1 MKKLFYLFLL
11 FFITLNA
18 QTIINILNEPIQAI
32 QKKTIEDENKV
43 NLGKKLFFDKRLSR
57 DNTISCLSC
66 HNVDFGGV
74 DNLEKSFGVENRIGN
89 INTPTVL
96 NSSLNFVQFW
106 DGRAKSLK
114 EQIDFPIHEP
124 VEMDTN
130 WDDIINK
137 INKIPSYQRLFAL
150 VYDNNFTKENIK
162 DAIVAYEE
170 SLVMP
175 SRFDKFLL
183 GDQNAISDEEFKGYE
198 LFKSYGCISCHQ
210 GQNVGGNFYEKL
222 GVFKPYP
229 HIDDKNY
236 YGRYNQTGIEE
247 DKFEFKVPS
256 LRNIVLTYPYLHD
269 GSISDLD
276 EVIVIMAEYQ
286 LGREIPYADVESIKA
301 FLKSLTSEEIEIR
314 YDKKEF

>member
-1 MKKLFYLFLL
+1 MKKLLYLFLL

-32 QKKTIEDENKV
+32 QVKPIDNIDKV
-43 NLGKKLFFDKRLSR
+43 NLGKKLFFDKRLSK
-57 DNTISCLSC
+57 DNSVSCLSC

-74 DNLEKSFGVENRIGN
+74 DNLPKSFGVENRIGN
-89 INTPTVL
+89 INAPTVL

-106 DGRAKSLK
+106 DGRAKNLN
-114 EQIDFPIHEP
+114 EQIDFPVHDP
-124 VEMDTN
+124 LEMDTN
-130 WDDIINK
+130 WNDVINK
-137 INKIPSYQRLFAL
+137 INKIPSYQRLFNS
-150 VYDNNFTKENIK
+150 VYNGKFSKENIK

-170 SLVMP
+170 SLVLP
-175 SRFDKFLL
+175 SRFDKFLQ
-183 GDQNAISDEEFKGYE
+183 GDQNAISDEEFEGYE
-198 LFKSYGCISCHQ
+198 LFKSYGCVSCHQ
-210 GQNVGGNFYEKL
+210 GKNVGGNFYEKL

-229 HIDDKNY
+229 HVDDKKY
-236 YGRYNQTGIEE
+236 YGRYNLTGNEE

-269 GSISDLD
+269 GSIESLD
-276 EVIVIMAEYQ
+276 KIIGIMAEYQ
-286 LGREIPYADVESIKA
+286 LGREIPNSDVEKIKA